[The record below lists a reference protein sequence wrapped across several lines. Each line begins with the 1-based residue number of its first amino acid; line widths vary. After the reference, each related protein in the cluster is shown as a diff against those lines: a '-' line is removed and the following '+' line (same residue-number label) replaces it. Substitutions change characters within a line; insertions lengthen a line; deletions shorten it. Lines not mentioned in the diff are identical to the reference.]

1 MPNPMNDMNRKIGLC
16 SGSSHS
22 LLSSIIVSYI
32 EFADEHIQAFS
43 RLAQILDAVFLF
55 ISPNI
60 FDDHS
65 SKVRTIPINTQ
76 HGALSVATFNA
87 GIVFGKIM

>member
-32 EFADEHIQAFS
+32 EFANEHIKAFS
-43 RLAQILDAVFLF
+43 RLAQILDAVLF
-55 ISPNI
+55 VMSPRI
-60 FDDHS
+60 FDDHTS
-65 SKVRTIPINTQ
+65 EICAV
-76 HGALSVATFNA
+76 SVDS
-87 GIVFGKIM
+87 

>member
-32 EFADEHIQAFS
+32 EFANKHIDAFS
-43 RLAQILDAVFLF
+43 RLAQIFDAVLF
-55 ISPNI
+55 VMPPRI
-60 FDDHS
+60 FDDHTG
-65 SKVRTIPINTQ
+65 KVC
-76 HGALSVATFNA
+76 AVA
-87 GIVFGKIM
+87 IDP